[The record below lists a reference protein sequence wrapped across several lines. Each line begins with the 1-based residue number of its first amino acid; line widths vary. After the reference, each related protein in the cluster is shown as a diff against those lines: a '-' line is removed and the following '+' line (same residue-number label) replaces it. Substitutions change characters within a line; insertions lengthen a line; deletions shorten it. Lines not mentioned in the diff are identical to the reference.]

1 MKNIGLENKIKKYL
15 LAFLL
20 LTSCNGP
27 TYKIPADDY
36 KLVPYNGYEVLVF
49 KSNKGDTD
57 TIFLQGSRKFVSPD
71 NQWSFP
77 IKHIEHFVV
86 LSKRSDAY
94 SNSGKNSYLD
104 SLSLI
109 TLFNDGTTKI
119 RIEFSAKHADLYSNQ
134 TFTKQDFLHLTD
146 TTLEIDGKRNNDV
159 LIIKADEIVKDSIG
173 GKSIERPNTITKLYW
188 SKQQGIVRYDKL
200 DGEYWRLIKKTTSIR

>member
-1 MKNIGLENKIKKYL
+1 M
-15 LAFLL
+15 
-20 LTSCNGP
+20 P
-27 TYKIPADDY
+27 TY
-36 KLVPYNGYEVLVF
+36 
-49 KSNKGDTD
+49 
-57 TIFLQGSRKFVSPD
+57 
-71 NQWSFP
+71 
-77 IKHIEHFVV
+77 
-86 LSKRSDAY
+86 
-94 SNSGKNSYLD
+94 
-104 SLSLI
+104 
-109 TLFNDGTTKI
+109 
-119 RIEFSAKHADLYSNQ
+119 Q